1 MTCKDKI
8 ECPHKAARLLISFS
22 KKQGIRYGFRISSV
36 VMGDLTRTRKKTPEE
51 IMEGEKREHLKAQQ
65 LRGDLTQ

>member
-8 ECPHKAARLLISFS
+8 ECPHKAARLLISSS
-22 KKQGIRYGFRISSV
+22 KKQGIRYGFRTSSV

-51 IMEGEKREHLKAQQ
+51 IMEGEKRDQLETRR
-65 LRGDLTQ
+65 LRGDLA